1 MNKMNIK
8 KVGYV
13 FGSFDPFHIGH
24 ISIATQALNDNI
36 VDNVIFVPAKQN
48 PWKKGRN
55 DFNIRCKMLHDTLK
69 NIDNMWFTDIENYV
83 DSQFTF
89 DVLEAIEKDLKG
101 RLKNNEKICILTT
114 QETYD
119 EIPNWYKGKE
129 ILEKYEIHV
138 VNMPIKIHST
148 DVRNMIKDNKNP
160 YPYITKEVYDIIKEK
175 GLYGIKSDE

>member
-13 FGSFDPFHIGH
+13 FGSFDPLHIGH

-36 VDNVIFVPAKQN
+36 VDYVRFVPTKQN
-48 PWKKGRN
+48 PWKKRSN
-55 DFNIRCKMLHDTLK
+55 DFNIRCEMLYKTLK
-69 NIDNMWFTDIENYV
+69 YIDNVWFTDIENYV
-83 DSQFTF
+83 DLQFTF
-89 DVLEAIEKDLKG
+89 DVLEAIEEELKQLN
-101 RLKNNEKICILTT
+101 RNEKICILTT

-160 YPYITKEVYDIIKEK
+160 YPYITKEVYDIIKEE
-175 GLYGIKSDE
+175 GLYGMASDE

>member
-1 MNKMNIK
+1 MNDLNIK

-13 FGSFDPFHIGH
+13 FGSFDPIHIGH

-36 VDNVIFVPAKQN
+36 VDWVRFVPTKQN
-48 PWKKGRN
+48 PWKKRSN
-55 DFNIRCKMLHDTLK
+55 DFNIRCEMLYKTLK
-69 NIDNMWFTDIENYV
+69 YIDNVWFTDIEHYV

-89 DVLEAIEKDLKG
+89 DVLEAIEEELKQLN
-101 RLKNNEKICILTT
+101 RNEKICILTT

-119 EIPNWYKGKE
+119 EIPKWYKGKE

-160 YPYITKEVYDIIKEK
+160 YPYVTKEVYEIIKKE
-175 GLYGIKSDE
+175 GLYGITSKE

>member
-24 ISIATQALNDNI
+24 LSIATQALNDNI
-36 VDNVIFVPAKQN
+36 VDKVIFVPAKQN
-48 PWKKGRN
+48 PWKKGTT
-55 DFNIRCKMLHDTLK
+55 DFNIRRKMLHDTLK
-69 NIDNMWFTDIENYV
+69 NIDNISFTDIENYV
-83 DSQFTF
+83 DSQFAF
-89 DVLEAIEKDLKG
+89 DVLDAIEKELKQLN
-101 RLKNNEKICILTT
+101 RNWKICILTT

-129 ILEKYEIHV
+129 ILEKYEIHI

-160 YPYITKEVYDIIKEK
+160 YPYITKEVYGIIKEED
-175 GLYGIKSDE
+175 LYGIKSDE